1 VGGPAGCFSG
11 NMLHC
16 IYIKV
21 PVAFGLAHAESFAK
35 MAAEEVAA
43 WLIAN
48 GTGWSIDAR
57 HQHILVNTPDIIAGN
72 CSHPCLLA

>member
-1 VGGPAGCFSG
+1 
-11 NMLHC
+11 MLLWQHVALSHC
-16 IYIKV
+16 KKV

-72 CSHPCLLA
+72 CSNPCLLA